1 MQFFFV
7 CTFVTRTL
15 INTTIYTTLKNDTTG
30 SNIYVVPSGHYIRG
44 NIRTKSE
51 LAKRSNR
58 TRMVTL
64 GVAPIPTLCQ
74 NFNLLATLSALSANV
89 AKHSAKVAKHSAK
102 VAKHSAIV
110 AKHSAKVAKHS
121 ANVAKHS
128 AKVAKHSAKVA
139 KHSANVAKHSAN
151 VAKQEIYLTTAPN
164 TQEKN
169 KKIQIHNNDNKTSG
183 PMIFRNSLAL
193 LNKSV
198 KATCISYE

>member
-1 MQFFFV
+1 MQLFFL

-30 SNIYVVPSGHYIRG
+30 SNIYVVPSGHYIQG

-89 AKHSAKVAKHSAK
+89 AKHSAKVAKHSA
-102 VAKHSAIV
+102 I
-110 AKHSAKVAKHS
+110 
-121 ANVAKHS
+121 
-128 AKVAKHSAKVA
+128 VA

-151 VAKQEIYLTTAPN
+151 VAKREIHLTTAPN
-164 TQEKN
+164 TQEKT
-169 KKIQIHNNDNKTSG
+169 KRYKYIT
-183 PMIFRNSLAL
+183 MITKQVDHRYLGIL
-193 LNKSV
+193 
-198 KATCISYE
+198 